1 MKQAQRSTTAFSLV
15 EVTLALGVA
24 GFCLI
29 AVMGLLPV
37 GVQTQRASVQQ
48 TTANDILSAVVSD
61 IRTVPIVSNDPG
73 NSSKQYKLF
82 FPANGQPEFLY
93 FTNNGSTGQRANQ
106 PGSDTT
112 FYATVSSIGPP
123 QGAGS
128 RTATLVKLRVS
139 WPYNGNTSSTPAGYV
154 ETFVSLDRN

>member
-1 MKQAQRSTTAFSLV
+1 MTQPIRSTNAFSLV

-37 GVQTQRASVQQ
+37 GVQTQRAAVQQ
-48 TTANDILSAVVSD
+48 TTANNILSAVVSD

-82 FPANGQPEFLY
+82 FPGKNQPEFLY
-93 FTNNGSTGQRANQ
+93 FSNEGSTGQKANQ
-106 PGSDTT
+106 SSSNTT
-112 FYATVSSIGPP
+112 FYATISSIDPP
-123 QGAGS
+123 VGAGS
-128 RTATLVKLRVS
+128 RTATLIDIKVS
-139 WPYNGNTSSTPAGYV
+139 WPYNGNTSSTPAGFV